1 VRESQRNAGFVHDE
15 QEVVMT
21 QNQLEQRDTEH
32 ALKCEM
38 AAQVLRTFGTL
49 RLEVTGLS
57 MLPSVWPGDVLFIE
71 RHEMGE
77 IAAGDIVLFAR
88 RDKLVAH
95 RVLLKTVVGNDT
107 YAITRGDG
115 LLSTDDPVSPAE
127 LLGSVRY
134 VSRAGEHV
142 SPDADSGFLA
152 RVASEMVRRSGW
164 IARILAFVHRAH
176 GGAWRRKTLCR
187 S

>member
-1 VRESQRNAGFVHDE
+1 MKQKDAD
-15 QEVVMT
+15 
-21 QNQLEQRDTEH
+21 LRDCEH
-32 ALKCEM
+32 AMKCEM

-57 MLPSVWPGDVLFIE
+57 MLPSLWPGDTLFLE
-71 RHEMGE
+71 RREMGE

-95 RVLLKTVVGNDT
+95 RVLHKTIVGDET

-127 LLGSVRY
+127 LLGTVRY
-134 VSRAGEHV
+134 VSRAGEYV
-142 SPDADSGFLA
+142 SPNADSGFLA

-164 IARILAFVHRAH
+164 IARLLAFVHMVH
-176 GGAWRRKTLCR
+176 GGAGRRKRLCR

>member
-1 VRESQRNAGFVHDE
+1 LREGERNASFVHDE

-21 QNQLEQRDTEH
+21 HAQLESRDREH

-38 AAQVLRTFGTL
+38 AAQVLRTFGAL

-57 MLPSVWPGDVLFIE
+57 MLPTVWPGDLLFIE
-71 RHEMGE
+71 RRDMGE
-77 IAAGDIVLFAR
+77 IAAGDIILFTR

-95 RVLLKTVVGNDT
+95 RVLRKTVGGDET

-115 LLSTDDPVSPAE
+115 LLSADDPVSPAE

-134 VSRAGEHV
+134 LSRAGENV

-152 RVASEMVRRSGW
+152 RVESAMVRRSGW

>member
-1 VRESQRNAGFVHDE
+1 
-15 QEVVMT
+15 MT
-21 QNQLEQRDTEH
+21 QNRLDVRDREH

-38 AAQVLRTFGTL
+38 AAQVLRAFGTL

-57 MLPSVWPGDVLFIE
+57 MLPSVWPGDVLFVE
-71 RHEMGE
+71 RRDMRE

-95 RVLLKTVVGNDT
+95 RVLRKTVVGDET

-115 LLSTDDPVSPAE
+115 LLSADDPVSPAE
-127 LLGSVRY
+127 LLGSVRT
-134 VSRAGEHV
+134 VSRAGENV

-152 RVASEMVRRSGW
+152 RVASAMVPRSGW
-164 IARILAFVHRAH
+164 IARVLAFAHRAH
-176 GGAWRRKTLCR
+176 GGVWRRKTPCR

>member
-1 VRESQRNAGFVHDE
+1 MRESKCNAEFVHDE
-15 QEVVMT
+15 QEVVVT
-21 QNQLEQRDTEH
+21 QKQLELRDGEH

-57 MLPSVWPGDVLFIE
+57 MLPSVWPGDTLFLE
-71 RHEMGE
+71 RREMGE
-77 IAAGDIVLFAR
+77 IAAGDIILFTR

-95 RVLLKTVVGNDT
+95 RVLRKTGGGDET

-127 LLGSVRY
+127 LLGRVRS
-134 VSRAGEHV
+134 VSRAGEYV
-142 SPDADSGFLA
+142 SPDADSGFLM

-164 IARILAFVHRAH
+164 IARILAFVHRFH
-176 GGAWRRKTLCR
+176 GGAGRRKRLCR

>member
-1 VRESQRNAGFVHDE
+1 
-15 QEVVMT
+15 MT
-21 QNQLEQRDTEH
+21 QNRLDVRDREH

-57 MLPSVWPGDVLFIE
+57 MLPSVMPGDTLFLE
-71 RHEMGE
+71 RREMGE

-95 RVLLKTVVGNDT
+95 RVLRKTVVGDET

-127 LLGSVRY
+127 LLGSVRN
-134 VSRAGEHV
+134 VSRAGENV
-142 SPDADSGFLA
+142 SPDADSGFWA

-164 IARILAFVHRAH
+164 IASVLAFVHRVH
-176 GGAWRRKTLCR
+176 GGAWRRKR
-187 S
+187 P

>member
-1 VRESQRNAGFVHDE
+1 VRQGERHAGFVHDE
-15 QEVVMT
+15 QEVVVR
-21 QNQLEQRDTEH
+21 QNQLELRDGEH

-57 MLPSVWPGDVLFIE
+57 MLPSVWPGDTLSLE
-71 RHEMGE
+71 RREMGE

-95 RVLLKTVVGNDT
+95 RVLRKTVVGDET

-115 LLSTDDPVSPAE
+115 LLATDELVSPAE
-127 LLGSVRY
+127 LLGSVRS
-134 VSRAGEHV
+134 VSRAGENV
-142 SPDADSGFLA
+142 SPDADSGFWA
-152 RVASEMVRRSGW
+152 RVTSAMVRHSAW
-164 IARILAFVHRAH
+164 IARVLAFVHRAQ
-176 GGAWRRKTLCR
+176 GGAWRRKTPCR

>member
-1 VRESQRNAGFVHDE
+1 MTRNRLEVRDR
-15 QEVVMT
+15 
-21 QNQLEQRDTEH
+21 EH

-38 AAQVLRTFGTL
+38 AAQVLRAFGTL

-57 MLPSVWPGDVLFIE
+57 MLPSVWPGDVLFVE
-71 RHEMGE
+71 RRDMGE

-95 RVLLKTVVGNDT
+95 RVLRKTVVGDET

-115 LLSTDDPVSPAE
+115 LLATDELVSPAE
-127 LLGSVRY
+127 LLGSVRS
-134 VSRAGEHV
+134 VSRAGEYV

-152 RVASEMVRRSGW
+152 RVASAMVRRSGW
-164 IARILAFVHRAH
+164 IARVLAFVHRSH
-176 GGAWRRKTLCR
+176 GGAWRRKIPCR

>member
-1 VRESQRNAGFVHDE
+1 
-15 QEVVMT
+15 MT
-21 QNQLEQRDTEH
+21 QNQLELRDGEH
-32 ALKCEM
+32 AIKCEM
-38 AAQVLRTFGTL
+38 AAQVLRTFGKL

-57 MLPSVWPGDVLFIE
+57 MLPSVWPGDTLFLE
-71 RHEMGE
+71 RREMGE
-77 IAAGDIVLFAR
+77 IAAGDIILFTR

-95 RVLLKTVVGNDT
+95 RVLCKTVVGDET
-107 YAITRGDG
+107 CAITRGDG

-127 LLGSVRY
+127 LLGTVRS
-134 VSRAGEHV
+134 VSRAGEYV

-152 RVASEMVRRSGW
+152 RVASELVRRSGW
-164 IARILAFVHRAH
+164 IARLLAFVHRAH

>member
-1 VRESQRNAGFVHDE
+1 
-15 QEVVMT
+15 MT
-21 QNQLEQRDTEH
+21 QNQLEERDGEH

-57 MLPSVWPGDVLFIE
+57 MLPALWPGDTLFLE
-71 RHEMGE
+71 RREMGE

-88 RDKLVAH
+88 QDKLVAH
-95 RVLLKTVVGNDT
+95 RVLSKTVVGDET

-127 LLGSVRY
+127 LLGTVRY
-134 VSRAGEHV
+134 VSRAGEYV
-142 SPDADSGFLA
+142 SPNADSGFLA
-152 RVASEMVRRSGW
+152 RVASELARRSGW
-164 IARILAFVHRAH
+164 IARLLAFVHRAY
-176 GGAWRRKTLCR
+176 GGAGRRKILCR
-187 S
+187 I